1 MEKQAKVIW
10 APRAKRQ
17 ADLAIAYCL
26 KHFGKQAALNF
37 IDKLEKNCIRIK
49 NNPLIGT
56 IEETFAD
63 RDKEYRS
70 LIEGHHKLIYTQEG
84 KRSIRIEDD
93 IIYIS
98 AIFDCRQNP
107 DKLRTSIR

>member
-70 LIEGHHKLIYTQEG
+70 LIKGHHKLIYTQEG
-84 KRSIRIEDD
+84 KRSIRIVLLW
-93 IIYIS
+93 
-98 AIFDCRQNP
+98 DCRQNP

>member
-70 LIEGHHKLIYTQEG
+70 LIEGHHK
-84 KRSIRIEDD
+84 RSIRIVLLW
-93 IIYIS
+93 
-98 AIFDCRQNP
+98 DCRQNP

>member
-63 RDKEYRS
+63 RDIINLYIPKKENVPYVS
-70 LIEGHHKLIYTQEG
+70 YCCGTVVKTPI
-84 KRSIRIEDD
+84 
-93 IIYIS
+93 
-98 AIFDCRQNP
+98 N
-107 DKLRTSIR
+107 

>member
-1 MEKQAKVIW
+1 MAKSACLFARGAQIT
-10 APRAKRQ
+10 
-17 ADLAIAYCL
+17 LACFSIAYCL

-84 KRSIRIEDD
+84 KRSIRIVLLW
-93 IIYIS
+93 
-98 AIFDCRQNP
+98 DCRQNP

>member
-70 LIEGHHKLIYTQEG
+70 LIEGHHKLILYPRRKTFHTY
-84 KRSIRIEDD
+84 RIVVGL
-93 IIYIS
+93 S
-98 AIFDCRQNP
+98 SKPR
-107 DKLRTSIR
+107 

>member
-70 LIEGHHKLIYTQEG
+70 LIEGHYKIIYSVEYDC
-84 KRSIRIEDD
+84 IRI
-93 IIYIS
+93 YQ
-98 AIFDCRQNP
+98 IFDTRQSP
-107 DKLRTSIR
+107 DKLMDLFR

>member
-70 LIEGHHKLIYTQEG
+70 LIEGHHK
-84 KRSIRIEDD
+84 
-93 IIYIS
+93 
-98 AIFDCRQNP
+98 RQNP

>member
-56 IEETFAD
+56 IE
-63 RDKEYRS
+63 
-70 LIEGHHKLIYTQEG
+70 GHHKLIYTQEG
-84 KRSIRIEDD
+84 KRSIRIVLWW
-93 IIYIS
+93 
-98 AIFDCRQNP
+98 DCRQNP